1 MQLEKTKITYHGNE
15 YDGVYVALNE
25 NEATVNTPSGFRMLF
40 ADIEL
45 WFDIVGDERL
55 ISDEPDEPQD
65 EEGEE
70 VDNSIYYY
78 DLSVSMYCHDKMS
91 TEKFEKFVLDTID

>member
-1 MQLEKTKITYHGNE
+1 MKLEKTKITYHGKE
-15 YDGVYVALNE
+15 YDGVYATLDE
-25 NEATVNTPSGFRMLF
+25 NEETVDTPCCFKMLF

-45 WFDIVGDERL
+45 WFDIVGDNRL
-55 ISDEPDEPQD
+55 NSDESDEPQD

-91 TEKFEKFVLDTID
+91 TEKFKEFALNAIG

>member
-1 MQLEKTKITYHGNE
+1 MQLEKTKITYHEKE
-15 YDGVYVALNE
+15 YDGVYVTLYE
-25 NEATVNTPSGFRMLF
+25 NEETVDTPCGFRMLF
-40 ADIEL
+40 ADISL
-45 WFDIVGDERL
+45 WFDIVGDNRL
-55 ISDEPDEPQD
+55 NSDEPDEPQD

-91 TEKFEKFVLDTID
+91 TEKFKEFVLNAIG

>member
-25 NEATVNTPSGFRMLF
+25 NEATVNTPCGFKMLF
-40 ADIEL
+40 AEIQL
-45 WFDIVGDERL
+45 WFDIVGDNRL
-55 ISDEPDEPQD
+55 NSDEPDEPQD
-65 EEGEE
+65 EEGED

-78 DLSVSMYCHDKMS
+78 ELSISMYCHGKMP
-91 TEKFEKFVLDTID
+91 TERFERFVLAVID

>member
-1 MQLEKTKITYHGNE
+1 MKLEKTKITYHGRK
-15 YDGVYVALNE
+15 YDGVYVTLDE
-25 NEATVNTPSGFRMLF
+25 NEATMNTPCGFKMLF
-40 ADIEL
+40 ADISL

-65 EEGEE
+65 EEGED

-91 TEKFEKFVLDTID
+91 TEKFKEFVLNAIG

>member
-1 MQLEKTKITYHGNE
+1 MKLEKTKITYHGNE
-15 YDGVYVALNE
+15 YDGVYVTLDE
-25 NEATVNTPSGFRMLF
+25 NEATVNTPCGLKMLF

-45 WFDIVGDERL
+45 WFDIVGDNRL
-55 ISDEPDEPQD
+55 NSDEPDEPQD
-65 EEGEE
+65 EEGED

-91 TEKFEKFVLDTID
+91 TEEFKKFVLDTVD